1 MVTQKILTRE
11 FVVNFVAQ
19 FAFSFVSFILIPTLP
34 IYLEKMESTDAEIGI
49 LIGIFSLSSLIFR
62 PFVGRALLKI
72 PERNFMIVGAVIYTL
87 SSIAYLFTKPF
98 WPLLILRAFQGI
110 GMTFFST
117 ASLTLV
123 TRLSPEAH
131 RGKSIGYF
139 YLAYNI
145 AFVAAPYFGMFL
157 INSFNFRILFLVC
170 AFFSLGSF
178 FISLKLE
185 KAQGVPL
192 EGESIQDQP
201 FLSYEVL
208 PPSIMASMVSMMW
221 GALSAFFP
229 LYALSHGV
237 TNPGL
242 FFAVIAVI
250 LIFGRSLGGSV
261 FDIKTREKVIF
272 PCLGVHIIAMVVLAF
287 SKTSPMF
294 VLVAV
299 IWGMGHAFIFPS
311 LMNYAIDHTRSA
323 TGPVIGTYSA
333 LSDFGAG
340 MGPVIMGIILQ
351 LTSYTFMFLCLALIG
366 LINLLYLYFIFR
378 RRGEGQYAN
387 L

>member
-1 MVTQKILTRE
+1 MAAQKILTRE
-11 FVVNFVAQ
+11 FVINFLAQ

-34 IYLEKMESTDAEIGI
+34 IYLGKMESTGAEIGV

-62 PFVGRALLKI
+62 PFVGRALLRI
-72 PERNFMIVGAVIYTL
+72 PERNFMIAGAVIYTF
-87 SSIAYLFTKPF
+87 SSIAYLFAKPF

-123 TRLSPEAH
+123 TRISPDAH

-139 YLAYNI
+139 YLAYNM
-145 AFVAAPYFGMFL
+145 AFVTAPYFGMFL
-157 INSFNFRILFLVC
+157 INSFNFPILFLVC

-178 FISLKLE
+178 FISVKLE

-192 EGESIQDQP
+192 EGESIQHQP

-208 PPSIMASMVSMMW
+208 PPSIMTFMASMTW

-242 FFAVIAVI
+242 FFVVIAII
-250 LIFGRSLGGSV
+250 LILGRTLGGSV
-261 FDIKTREKVIF
+261 FEIKTREKVIF
-272 PCLGVHIIAMVVLAF
+272 PCVAVQIIAMVVLTF

-299 IWGMGHAFIFPS
+299 IWGIGHAFIFPV
-311 LMNYAIDHTRSA
+311 LMNYAIDHASSA
-323 TGPVIGTYSA
+323 MGPVVGTYSA

-340 MGPVIMGIILQ
+340 MGPVIMGIIFQ
-351 LTSYTFMFLCLALIG
+351 LTSYTVMFLCLALIG

-378 RRGEGQYAN
+378 RRGGRQYAN